1 MDAREAEKTLETAA
15 ERRRQ
20 AVDEGTAGWSA
31 TTTWS
36 ICAGALALGILID
49 ADLIWLWG
57 VFVVMSAGVA
67 WTRGVRLKNHPA
79 SPRWT
84 AALVSSF
91 VLALVAVVIGQAVGR
106 SFGVPV
112 PATIGSLFACVV
124 IVLVARPVQARWA
137 ASRRP

>member
-1 MDAREAEKTLETAA
+1 MDAHEAEKTLETAA

-20 AVDEGTAGWSA
+20 AVDEGTTGWSGKA
-31 TTTWS
+31 TWS

-57 VFVVMSAGVA
+57 LVMVVGAGVA

-84 AALVSSF
+84 AALVGSF

-106 SFGVPV
+106 AFGVGI
-112 PATIGSLFACVV
+112 PATIGSLFACIV